1 MDKFVYKPDVY
12 EGKDPFIFMSY
23 HPADRGSVMDILE
36 KLDLRGFRF
45 WLNDGIAPG
54 METDDIIAT
63 HIETCDFFIAF
74 LTKNYLASLDTVD
87 ELNYSRDV
95 GKEYLLVYLEDTQ
108 LPAGLDMR
116 FMRAQSVR
124 AAAMDSDGVFRQ
136 IMNIRGSSRF
146 YGIADA
152 ELRPAAEKI
161 FEKLDALYPE
171 HQVFALDAVSSH
183 LSRQISGLYIKAGY
197 PSAERL
203 MLDYGFRHI
212 SSEEA
217 RRLRSSVVYQPG
229 YEPESVKPRIDY
241 IMNTLAADYPGKVIV
256 DNLSKSHY
264 SIYASLLGLSV
275 WMGYD
280 SVAAMLNAYGFTG
293 VKTDS
298 GRTAMDHGQFLDML
312 QQRYADRK
320 KPDTMAK
327 LLSDH
332 PDLKAGLKTLSNRSR
347 ELFGMPL
354 LQYLRQI
361 GLIVSREKTELSTKT
376 AENRK
381 NLIAR
386 IEALYGSGSGAYG
399 SFEDARESL
408 DQIVIKE
415 TSKNLIYVSD
425 CSRCSGSIR
434 LPLGID
440 YIAAEAFAGQTDMTE
455 LILPPTVKEIR
466 EAAFMDCSGMETLVI
481 SEGVER
487 IGNHA
492 FSGCSALKSVVFPAS
507 LKFIGSEAFANCEEL
522 AEVSFGNPRINI
534 QEDAFD
540 GCIYELESLQD
551 ESASPAEY
559 FELKVDKKNTAKLIA
574 YTGDEEVVVVPGMIG
589 GHPITSIEK
598 GCFKENEYVRE
609 IYINDSIGALNGDVF
624 KDCRN
629 LEKVHISN
637 AVTKFTAS
645 AFAGCTAL
653 GEVNIPDAMTE
664 VPRGLFKDSPL
675 TTVHIGR
682 GVKKLSPDAFYKGE
696 ADFASGLFLKKKVL
710 ENLLVDPENEEFSAD
725 GTMLLSKDG
734 KILVAELGD
743 PVKAVIP
750 EGVEEIGPGAF
761 EKLGSLCEVE
771 FPATLRKIGEKA
783 FAGSALSHVEFPP
796 SVESIGVQAF
806 SFCRTLAAAEFY
818 DGLKSIAQQAFE
830 GCPIQDVYI
839 PASVEMLGSDSFL
852 AISTYQGTVGQRLRV
867 DSANEHIFADGIAL
881 YRKDADGLTLV
892 KAYDRALRP
901 APNEPMPTAS
911 VCYAVKEG
919 TVTIAPHA
927 FARCANLAS
936 VELPEGLRTIGDM
949 AFWDCRGLS
958 QIHIPASCTAV
969 SPKAFFGISI
979 NKI

>member
-1 MDKFVYKPDVY
+1 MEKFVYKPDVY
-12 EGKDPFIFMSY
+12 EGEDPFIFTSY
-23 HPADRGSVMDILE
+23 HPADRDRVLDILE

-54 METDDIIAT
+54 METDDIIAE
-63 HIETCDFFIAF
+63 HIENCDFFIAF
-74 LTKNYLASLDTVD
+74 LTKNYLNSLDTVD

-95 GKEYLLVYLEDTQ
+95 GKEYLLVYLEDTE

-124 AAAMDSDGVFRQ
+124 AATMDSEAVYRQ
-136 IMNIRGSSRF
+136 IANIHGATRF
-146 YGIADA
+146 YGIADP

-161 FEKLDALYPE
+161 FAKLDQLYPE
-171 HQVFALDAVSSH
+171 HRVFALDAVSGH

-203 MLDYGFRHI
+203 MLDYGFTMI
-212 SSEEA
+212 SSEQA
-217 RRLRSSVVYQPG
+217 RSLRSSVVYQPG
-229 YEPESVKPRIDY
+229 YEPDAVKPRIDH
-241 IMNTLAADYPGKVIV
+241 IMNTLAADYPEKVIV

-264 SIYASLLGLSV
+264 SIYSSLLGLSV

-293 VKTDS
+293 VRADS
-298 GRTAMDHGQFLDML
+298 GRAAMDHGQFLDML

-327 LLSDH
+327 LQSDN

-381 NLIAR
+381 KLIAR
-386 IEALYGSGSGAYG
+386 IASLYDGNAAYG
-399 SFEDARESL
+399 SFEDAKDSL

-415 TSKNLIYVSD
+415 NSRNQIYVSD
-425 CSRCSGSIR
+425 CSQCSGSIR

-440 YIAAEAFAGQTDMTE
+440 YIAAEAFAGQSDVTE

-487 IGNHA
+487 IGNQA

-507 LKFIGSEAFANCEEL
+507 LKFIGSEAFAGCEEL
-522 AEVSFGNPRINI
+522 AEVTFGNPRINI

-540 GCIYELESLQD
+540 GCIFELESLQD
-551 ESASPAEY
+551 ASTSPAEY
-559 FELKVDKKNTAKLIA
+559 FELKVDKKNTAKILS

-609 IYINDSIGALNGDVF
+609 IYLNDSIAALNGDVF
-624 KDCRN
+624 KDCKN
-629 LEKVHISN
+629 LEKVHLSNGIS
-637 AVTKFTAS
+637 KFTAS
-645 AFAGCTAL
+645 AFAGCVNL
-653 GEVNIPDAMTE
+653 EEVNIPDAMTE

-675 TTVHIGR
+675 TTVHIGK
-682 GVKKLSPDAFYKGE
+682 GVTKLSADAFYKGE

-710 ENLLVDPENEEFSAD
+710 ENLTVDPDNEAFSAE

-750 EGVEEIGPGAF
+750 EGVEEIGAAAF

-771 FPATLRKIGEKA
+771 FPATLKKIGEKA
-783 FAGSALSHVEFPP
+783 FAGTALCRVEFP
-796 SVESIGVQAF
+796 VGLESIGVQAF
-806 SFCRTLAAAEFY
+806 SFCRSLGAAEFY
-818 DGLKSIAQQAFE
+818 DGLKTIAQQAFE

-852 AISTYQGTVGQRLRV
+852 AISTYPGTVGQRLRV

-892 KAYDRALRP
+892 KAYDCALRP
-901 APNEPMPTAS
+901 APNEPVQEAS
-911 VCYAVKEG
+911 ICYAVKEG
-919 TVTIAPHA
+919 TANIAPHA
-927 FARCANLAS
+927 FARCAHLAAI
-936 VELPEGLRTIGDM
+936 ELPEGLRTIGDM

-958 QIHIPASCTAV
+958 EIHIPESCTAV